1 MLARTIASYTE
12 KNTNS
17 KRSVKGAML
26 VNTNRTTTVR
36 KIPIIIRRN
45 DVRGRMLLLQ
55 IKTLKGLKQGK
66 FLPLW
71 CGTYLSLTTWS
82 VCSPILGIL
91 NSYFGMSNERGMK
104 RSDILLMAGSGNILT
119 LAMRRTF
126 LMIQSILDFGLST
139 DGTNSFRGMR
149 NPHNI

>member
-26 VNTNRTTTVR
+26 VTTNRTTTVR
-36 KIPIIIRRN
+36 KIPIIIRRK

-66 FLPLW
+66 FLPL
-71 CGTYLSLTTWS
+71 
-82 VCSPILGIL
+82 
-91 NSYFGMSNERGMK
+91 
-104 RSDILLMAGSGNILT
+104 
-119 LAMRRTF
+119 
-126 LMIQSILDFGLST
+126 
-139 DGTNSFRGMR
+139 
-149 NPHNI
+149 